1 MPFLGTFFLPIACAH
16 DKIRHNFLMRFVL
29 FVLLGWSA
37 SLLAAPKVSE
47 KHAAQMA
54 KGLTL
59 FKSDVRALLKQH
71 CVKCH
76 GGDKIRG
83 DLDLTTRAG
92 LLKGGEEGPSII
104 PGKADE
110 SFLMTV
116 LRHEEEPFMPAKADK
131 LSPDALKKIAD
142 WINLGAPYDQPLV
155 EQSIAGKGMQVT
167 DEDRNFW
174 AFAPLK
180 AVKAPVV
187 QQKNWPANDI
197 DRFVLRK
204 LESAK
209 LQPNGLADPRT
220 QIRRLY
226 FDLIGLPPSPAEV
239 AAFVADPSEQ
249 AYAKV
254 VDRLL
259 ASKHYGERW
268 GRHWLD
274 VARFAESH
282 GFEQDYNRNFAF
294 HYRDFVIQAL
304 NADMPYDQFVKW
316 QIAGDEFA
324 PDNPLAMKATG
335 FLGAGVFPTQL
346 TEKEFE
352 SARYDELDD
361 MANTTGTAM
370 LGLTI
375 GCARCHDHKFDPIPV
390 RDYYRFI
397 NTFATTIRS
406 EIDLPVNGDLT
417 EAAAKWE
424 KAHAPLTAALAKFEK
439 DELPRRFALWAKN
452 PPKSALQKQDWMIL
466 DHLQP
471 KSLDGATFSKQADGS
486 FLVGGKNPANDR
498 WVLTAEL
505 QTMGLNAIRIEAL
518 TDKSMPRNGPGRAG
532 NGNFALSDIRVFAA
546 NKKGGQRVP
555 VKLVNPKATHQ
566 QNTAGLSVASS
577 IDSDKRKS
585 GWAVDFGGIGKEQAA
600 VFEFAA
606 PVGFEGGTILTVEMD
621 FYVNTSHTIGR
632 PRLAVTAAPRPVAIK
647 GDSSAASVATLLA
660 AVKQA
665 GSVEK
670 LDAKQRAA
678 LLKIYRAQDAE
689 WTKLNNHVQQHLASK
704 PVPKMEKVQ
713 VTSEGFKPTKH
724 HADGRGFPHFYKQTY
739 FLKRGDANQKD
750 GEATQGFLQ
759 VLMRGGKNEQSWQVA
774 PPEGWRTSY
783 RRRSLANWLT
793 DTEHGAGHLLARV
806 MANRLWQHH
815 LGRGIVNTPN
825 DFGLQGELPTHPQLL
840 DWLALELI
848 ENGWRLK
855 PLHKQIVMSATYRQS
870 AAHDAAKLKADPQNK
885 LHWRRTP
892 ARLEAEVI
900 RDSILK
906 VSGRLDERMFGA
918 GTLDERMLRRSIYF
932 MIKRSKLIPSM
943 QLFDSPEPLVSQG
956 SRPVTIIAP
965 QALHFMNNGQVRA
978 SAMELARQL
987 KAQPD
992 TAAAVTLGYQTVLG
1006 RAPTPKE
1013 QKSIA
1018 SFIDV
1023 QEKSYANNGRE
1034 LALAD
1039 FVQVLFGLNEFIY
1052 VQ

>member
-29 FVLLGWSA
+29 LVLLGWSA
-37 SLLAAPKVSE
+37 LLLAAPKVSE
-47 KHAAQMA
+47 KHAVEMA
-54 KGLTL
+54 KGLAL
-59 FKSDVRALLKQH
+59 FKSDVRVLLKQH

-83 DLDLTTRAG
+83 DLDLSTRAG

-104 PGKADE
+104 LGKAED

-167 DEDRNFW
+167 DDDRNFW
-174 AFAPLK
+174 AYAPLQ

-204 LESAK
+204 LESVK
-209 LQPNGLADPRT
+209 LQPNGPADPRM

-226 FDLIGLPPSPAEV
+226 FDLIGLPPSPTEV
-239 AAFVADPSEQ
+239 AAFVDDPSEQ

-254 VDRLL
+254 VDHLL

-417 EAAAKWE
+417 EATAKWE
-424 KAHAPLTAALAKFEK
+424 KAHAPLTAAFAKFEK

-486 FLVGGKNPANDR
+486 FLVGGKNPSNDR

-546 NKKGGQRVP
+546 NKKGGQRVL

-577 IDSDKRKS
+577 IDGDKRKS

-621 FYVNTSHTIGR
+621 FYVNTRHTIGR

-660 AVKQA
+660 AVKQS

-992 TAAAVTLGYQTVLG
+992 TVAAVTLGYQTVLG
-1006 RAPTPKE
+1006 RDPTPKE

-1023 QEKSYANNGRE
+1023 QEKSYTNNGRE

-1039 FVQVLFGLNEFIY
+1039 FVQVLFGLNEFI